1 MIQKEA
7 IRTMILM
14 MVVSI
19 VSIRIMNAKIRIGIR
34 TIEKFAITYR
44 LDMTFFLLLV
54 MVVEGLR
61 IRVQVTLQLIKTK
74 SIDRVKLHRLQG

>member
-44 LDMTFFLLLV
+44 LDMTFFL

-61 IRVQVTLQLIKTK
+61 IRVQVTLQLMKTK